1 MCLADTDY
9 LAFRAQVR
17 GAAWQSAFLGKP
29 LAEREAIARDLRA
42 RSEARKRELG
52 HDPALWADVDADAA
66 RAALRAASATALI
79 HGHTHR
85 PGDHALGDGLQRIV
99 LSDWDARARPPR
111 AEVLRLTAAG
121 AERVSIT

>member
-1 MCLADTDY
+1 
-9 LAFRAQVR
+9 
-17 GAAWQSAFLGKP
+17 
-29 LAEREAIARDLRA
+29 
-42 RSEARKRELG
+42 
-52 HDPALWADVDADAA
+52 
-66 RAALRAASATALI
+66 LI